1 MSLYIIIYI
10 ATHTYTVVRS
20 EFIVCNTRLCTSLR
34 GLYKYVQAMHF
45 GGQARAV
52 QFSPV
57 HTSLT
62 LRDTCKC
69 HKWNTHGYS
78 FSSAEKG
85 CHVIHVNTIQSV
97 RMGCSHWLEGCSVRR
112 REAENGNG
120 TNLLPQVTPFTSNS
134 VLYYCNWTNATH

>member
-62 LRDTCKC
+62 HKKSEIRANVISETHMAIVSPLRRKD
-69 HKWNTHGYS
+69 
-78 FSSAEKG
+78 
-85 CHVIHVNTIQSV
+85 V
-97 RMGCSHWLEGCSVRR
+97 M
-112 REAENGNG
+112 
-120 TNLLPQVTPFTSNS
+120 
-134 VLYYCNWTNATH
+134 